1 MACEPAGEPT
11 SSTVKAVELGLRL
24 RARRDQLGL
33 TAAAVGRITGIGGN
47 NLSSIEIAKRRLTSA
62 KLTELAAIYELSGAE
77 LAELDALRVEAD
89 RREWW
94 DDYGRLYSDDFLR
107 FVGLEAGATLQR
119 EYSAETIPGLLQTA
133 EYARAMIGGGSPY
146 IKPVDVGPRVESRLA
161 RQARLYGPHPP
172 KFTVLIGQTALRQ
185 EVGGREVMCRQ
196 LDHLCSVIAE
206 HGDHVRVH
214 VMPYRAGAHP
224 VIGGSMKILSFSSPW
239 LPDMIWQEAVTTG
252 SLIEKPQVVGELT
265 ASFTEA
271 VDRALD
277 QESSLEAIRA
287 VRKELET

>member
-1 MACEPAGEPT
+1 MAMASEPI

-47 NLSSIEIAKRRLTSA
+47 NLSSIEIAKRRLTST
-62 KLTELAAIYELSGAE
+62 KLSELAVVYELSGAE

-94 DDYGRLYSDDFLR
+94 DDYARLYSDDFLR
-107 FVGLEAGATLQR
+107 FIGLEAGAALQR
-119 EYSAETIPGLLQTA
+119 EYAAETIPGLLQTA
-133 EYARAMIGGGSPY
+133 DYARAMIRGGSPY

-161 RQARLYGPHPP
+161 RQARLNDPNPP
-172 KFTVLIGQTALRQ
+172 EFTVLIGQTALRQ
-185 EVGGREVMCRQ
+185 EVGGREVMCHQ
-196 LDHLCSVIAE
+196 LDRLSSVIEEKSE
-206 HGDHVRVH
+206 HLRVH
-214 VMPYRAGAHP
+214 VMPYHAGAHP
-224 VIGGSMKILSFSSPW
+224 VIGGSLKILSFASAW
-239 LPDMIWQEAVTTG
+239 LPDMVWQETVTTG
-252 SLIEKPQVVGELT
+252 NLIEKPQVVAELI

-277 QESSLEAIRA
+277 REASLEAVRQI
-287 VRKELET
+287 RKEMET

>member
-1 MACEPAGEPT
+1 MASEPI

-47 NLSSIEIAKRRLTSA
+47 NLSSIEIAKRRLTST
-62 KLTELAAIYELSGAE
+62 KLSELAAIYELSGDQ

-107 FVGLEAGATLQR
+107 FIGLEAGATVQR
-119 EYSAETIPGLLQTA
+119 EYAAETVPGLLQTA
-133 EYARAMIGGGSPY
+133 DYARAMIRGGSPY

-161 RQARLYGPHPP
+161 RQARLNGDNPP
-172 KFTVLIGQTALRQ
+172 EFTVLIGQTALRQ
-185 EVGGREVMCRQ
+185 EVGGREVMCHQ
-196 LDHLCSVIAE
+196 LERLCSIIE
-206 HGDHVRVH
+206 EKPEQVRVH
-214 VMPYRAGAHP
+214 VMPYDAGAHP
-224 VIGGSMKILSFSSPW
+224 VIGGSLKILSFGSSW

-252 SLIEKPQVVGELT
+252 NLIEKPQVVGELI

-271 VDRALD
+271 LDRALD
-277 QESSLEAIRA
+277 RESSLEAIQE
-287 VRKELET
+287 VRKEMET

>member
-1 MACEPAGEPT
+1 MASEPI

-47 NLSSIEIAKRRLTSA
+47 NLSSIEIAKRRLTST
-62 KLTELAAIYELSGAE
+62 KLSELAGIYELSGDE

-107 FVGLEAGATLQR
+107 FVGLEAGATVQR
-119 EYSAETIPGLLQTA
+119 EYAAETIPGLLQTA
-133 EYARAMIGGGSPY
+133 DYARAMIRGGSPY

-161 RQARLYGPHPP
+161 RQARLESDSPP
-172 KFTVLIGQTALRQ
+172 EFTVLIGQTALRQ
-185 EVGGREVMCRQ
+185 EVGGRDVMGRQ
-196 LDHLCSVIAE
+196 LDRLCSIMEEKAE
-206 HGDHVRVH
+206 HVRVH
-214 VMPYRAGAHP
+214 VMPYDAGAHP
-224 VIGGSMKILSFSSPW
+224 VIGGGLKILSFASPW
-239 LPDMIWQEAVTTG
+239 LPDMVWQEAVTTG

-271 VDRALD
+271 LDRALD
-277 QESSLEAIRA
+277 RGSSLEAIRQ
-287 VRKELET
+287 VRKEMES

>member
-1 MACEPAGEPT
+1 MAMASEPI

-47 NLSSIEIAKRRLTSA
+47 NLSSIEIAKRRLTST
-62 KLTELAAIYELSGAE
+62 KLSELAAVYELSGEE

-94 DDYGRLYSDDFLR
+94 DDYARLYSDDFLR
-107 FVGLEAGATLQR
+107 FIGLEAGATVQQ
-119 EYSAETIPGLLQTA
+119 EYAAETIPGLLQTA
-133 EYARAMIGGGSPY
+133 DYARAMIKGGSPY

-161 RQARLYGPHPP
+161 RQARLNDPNPP
-172 KFTVLIGQTALRQ
+172 DFTVLIGQTALRQ
-185 EVGGREVMCRQ
+185 EVGGREVMCHQ
-196 LDHLCSVIAE
+196 LDRLASVIDEKSE
-206 HGDHVRVH
+206 HLRVH
-214 VMPYRAGAHP
+214 VMPYHAGAHP
-224 VIGGSMKILSFSSPW
+224 VIGGSLKILSFGSAW
-239 LPDMIWQEAVTTG
+239 LPDMVWQEAVTTG
-252 SLIEKPQVVGELT
+252 NLIEKPHVVAELT

-277 QESSLEAIRA
+277 RDASLEAIRQ
-287 VRKELET
+287 VRKEMET

>member
-1 MACEPAGEPT
+1 VAMASEPI

-47 NLSSIEIAKRRLTSA
+47 NLSSIEIAKRRLTST
-62 KLTELAAIYELSGAE
+62 KLSELAAIYELSGDE
-77 LAELDALRVEAD
+77 LGELDALRVEAD

-107 FVGLEAGATLQR
+107 FIGLEAGATLQR
-119 EYSAETIPGLLQTA
+119 EYAAETIPGLLQTA
-133 EYARAMIGGGSPY
+133 DYARAMIRGGSPY

-161 RQARLYGPHPP
+161 RQARLNGDNPP
-172 KFTVLIGQTALRQ
+172 EFTVLIGQTALRQ
-185 EVGGREVMCRQ
+185 EVGGRDVMGHQ
-196 LDHLCSVIAE
+196 LDRLSAIIEEKAE
-206 HGDHVRVH
+206 HIRVH
-214 VMPYRAGAHP
+214 VMSYDAGAHP
-224 VIGGSMKILSFSSPW
+224 VIGGSLKILSFASPW

-252 SLIEKPQVVGELT
+252 NLIEKPQVVGELI

-271 VDRALD
+271 LDRALD
-277 QESSLEAIRA
+277 RESSLEAIRQ
-287 VRKELET
+287 VRKEMET

>member
-1 MACEPAGEPT
+1 MASEPI

-47 NLSSIEIAKRRLTSA
+47 NLSSIEIAKRRLTST
-62 KLTELAAIYELSGAE
+62 KLSELAAIYELSEEA

-94 DDYGRLYSDDFLR
+94 DDYGRLYSDEFLR
-107 FVGLEAGATLQR
+107 FIGLEAGATLQR
-119 EYSAETIPGLLQTA
+119 EYAAETIPGLLQTA
-133 EYARAMIGGGSPY
+133 DYARAMIRGGSPY

-161 RQARLYGPHPP
+161 RQARLDGVNPP

-185 EVGGREVMCRQ
+185 EVGGREVMAHQ
-196 LDHLCSVIAE
+196 LDRLCSIIE
-206 HGDHVRVH
+206 DKPDHVRVH
-214 VMPYRAGAHP
+214 VMPYHAGAHP
-224 VIGGSMKILSFSSPW
+224 VIGGSLKILSFSSPW
-239 LPDMIWQEAVTTG
+239 LPDMVWQEAVTTG
-252 SLIEKPQVVGELT
+252 SLIEKPQVVGELI

-271 VDRALD
+271 TDRALD
-277 QESSLEAIRA
+277 REASLETIRR
-287 VRKELET
+287 VRKEMET

>member
-1 MACEPAGEPT
+1 VAMAGEPI

-47 NLSSIEIAKRRLTSA
+47 NLSSIEIAKRRLTST
-62 KLTELAAIYELSGAE
+62 KLSELAAVYELSDEA

-107 FVGLEAGATLQR
+107 FIGLEAGATLQR
-119 EYSAETIPGLLQTA
+119 EYAAETIPGLLQTA
-133 EYARAMIGGGSPY
+133 DYARAMIRGGSPY

-161 RQARLYGPHPP
+161 RQSRLGDPNPP
-172 KFTVLIGQTALRQ
+172 NFTVLIGQTALRQ
-185 EVGGREVMCRQ
+185 EVGGREVMCHQ
-196 LDHLCSVIAE
+196 LDRLCTIIEENA
-206 HGDHVRVH
+206 DHVRVY
-214 VMPYRAGAHP
+214 VMPHHAGAHP
-224 VIGGSMKILSFSSPW
+224 VIGGSLKILSFGSPW
-239 LPDMIWQEAVTTG
+239 LPDMVWQEAVTTG
-252 SLIEKPQVVGELT
+252 TLIEKPQVVGELI

-277 QESSLEAIRA
+277 RESSLEAIRR
-287 VRKELET
+287 VRKEMEI

>member
-1 MACEPAGEPT
+1 MAMASELI

-47 NLSSIEIAKRRLTSA
+47 NLSSIEIAKRRLTST
-62 KLTELAAIYELSGAE
+62 KLSELAAIYELSGDE

-107 FVGLEAGATLQR
+107 FIGLEAGATVQR
-119 EYSAETIPGLLQTA
+119 EYAAETIPGLLQTA
-133 EYARAMIGGGSPY
+133 DYARAMIRGGSPY

-161 RQARLYGPHPP
+161 RQARLTGDNPP
-172 KFTVLIGQTALRQ
+172 EFTVLIGQTALRQ
-185 EVGGREVMCRQ
+185 EVGGRDVLGHQ
-196 LDHLCSVIAE
+196 LDRLCAIIEEKPDHL
-206 HGDHVRVH
+206 RVH
-214 VMPYRAGAHP
+214 VMPYDAGAHP
-224 VIGGSMKILSFSSPW
+224 VIGGSLKILSFASPW
-239 LPDMIWQEAVTTG
+239 LPDMVWQEAVTTG
-252 SLIEKPQVVGELT
+252 TLIEKPQVVAELT

-271 VDRALD
+271 LDRALD
-277 QESSLEAIRA
+277 RESSLEAIQQ
-287 VRKELET
+287 VRKEMES